1 LPVSRNPPLT
11 HLLERAEAGDPAAA
25 SAILPLVYEELRKLA
40 HAWMAREPAGHTLQ
54 PTALVH
60 EAYLRL
66 LGNGDV
72 RWGGRRHF
80 FAAAANAMRRIL
92 VERAR
97 RVATKKRGGG
107 GARIPLEEAD
117 LRIPEEPEDVIA
129 LDAALERLMQADRRK
144 YDVVMLR
151 FFSGLTIEETAR
163 VLDVSAA
170 TVKSDWS
177 FARAWLLKEI
187 GPREG

>member
-1 LPVSRNPPLT
+1 MSGDSSLP
-11 HLLERAEAGDPAAA
+11 HLLARAEAGDATAA
-25 SAILPLVYEELRKLA
+25 SAILPLVYEELRNLA

-66 LGNGDV
+66 LGSGDV
-72 RWGGRRHF
+72 KWAGRRHF

-107 GARIPLEEAD
+107 GARIPVEEAE

-129 LDAALERLMQADRRK
+129 LDAALERLMNVDRRK
-144 YDVVMLR
+144 YDVVTLR
-151 FFSGLTIEETAR
+151 FFSGLTIDETAR

-170 TVKSDWS
+170 TVKNDWN

-187 GPREG
+187 GPPEG